1 MPPESRPSSPH
12 PNSSTGA
19 VAARWFSQHSS
30 TTGIEVRIH
39 FSGDRLLIDAD
50 GARQSVSAAN
60 FTVANG
66 GYDGRTLVLSW
77 DDEAGLN
84 LLHIADAGAQ
94 RALRSAA
101 PPALAPQLARWQ
113 RRSAVPWRG
122 LLITAAVA
130 VLLIVGVISASGRL
144 LDAVI
149 AQVPISAEIEFGETL
164 YAQLRRG
171 QTFAESGP
179 AFDAVQTIGERLT
192 KGSQYHY
199 RWAIAEDPSINA
211 FALPGGIIVVHRG
224 LITAAQTPETL
235 AGVLAHEVQHV
246 ERRHSL
252 RALGHEFG
260 WRLALGLILGETSGT
275 GVALLSQL
283 DGLGYSRDLE
293 READHYGILALARSG
308 IDPAGLPRF
317 FETLAASAPET
328 VALLSTHPSS
338 AARLADARR
347 DIAALPAQSYTPL
360 SLPWPPG

>member
-1 MPPESRPSSPH
+1 MPPESRPSLPH
-12 PNSSTGA
+12 PDSAPGA
-19 VAARWFSQHSS
+19 IAARWFSQHSS

-39 FSGDRLLIDAD
+39 FSGDRLLIDA
-50 GARQSVSAAN
+50 GSARQSVSAAGL
-60 FTVANG
+60 TVANG

-77 DDEAGLN
+77 DDESGLN
-84 LLHIADAGAQ
+84 LLHIADIDAQ

-122 LLITAAVA
+122 LLITAAVV

-149 AQVPISAEIEFGETL
+149 AQVPISAESEFGETM
-164 YAQLRRG
+164 YAQLRRR

-179 AFDAVQTIGERLT
+179 AFDAVQMIGERLT

-260 WRLALGLILGETSGT
+260 WRLALGLILGDTSGT

-308 IDPAGLPRF
+308 IDPAGLPQF
-317 FETLAASAPET
+317 FETLAASAPDT

-338 AARLADARR
+338 ATRLADARR

-360 SLPWPPG
+360 NLPWPPG